1 MEEGCSRNLT
11 VKLDGGGALATWPAT
26 RQQGGGGTSFGG
38 KANGARRSKTRS
50 GTRCGEVLWY
60 EGGLL

>member
-1 MEEGCSRNLT
+1 

-38 KANGARRSKTRS
+38 KANGARRSKTRR